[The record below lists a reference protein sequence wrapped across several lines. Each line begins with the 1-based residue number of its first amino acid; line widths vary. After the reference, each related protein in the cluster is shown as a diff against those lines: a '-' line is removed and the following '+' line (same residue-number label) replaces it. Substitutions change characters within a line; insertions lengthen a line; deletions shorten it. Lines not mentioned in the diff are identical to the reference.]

1 MLRVLSG
8 KQSNCQLCKLNTFQI
23 EKRALEV
30 WGSEEA
36 IEEAMEKKEEQRE
49 MSKQRKYNK
58 KMKGGM

>member
-1 MLRVLSG
+1 MWSVFDGRDCYV
-8 KQSNCQLCKLNTFQI
+8 QSCELNTFQI

-49 MSKQRKYNK
+49 ISKQRKYNK
-58 KMKGGM
+58 KMKGGL